1 MGQRRRVNFAGNTV
15 EVEDAD
21 IISSNEMFNEYEL
34 ADGTVVKVKGVLTSL
49 SSIVGQTSPDGTPIY
64 LAALSPVV
72 AVVRKNV

>member
-1 MGQRRRVNFAGNTV
+1 
-15 EVEDAD
+15 
-21 IISSNEMFNEYEL
+21 MFNEYEL